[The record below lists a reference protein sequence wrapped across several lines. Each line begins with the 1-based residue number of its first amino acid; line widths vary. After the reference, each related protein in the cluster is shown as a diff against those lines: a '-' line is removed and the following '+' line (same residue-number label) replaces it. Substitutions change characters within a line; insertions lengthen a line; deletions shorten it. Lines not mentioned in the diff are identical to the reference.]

1 MWKSLDWKDYELLDC
16 ADGQRLE
23 RWGSYL
29 LVRPDPQ
36 AVWQTPQRHPGW
48 KRFDARYHRSERG
61 GGHWE
66 NLRLPENWTIQYKN
80 LTFNIKP
87 MSFKHTGVFP
97 EQATNWDFAA
107 DRIADR
113 IAAGKPAR
121 VLNLFAYTGAATIN
135 AAAAGAQVCHVDA
148 ARGMVQWAKENAKS
162 SGLENAPVRWIVD
175 DCMQFV
181 ARELRRGHQYDA
193 IIMDPPSYGRGP
205 GGQIWKIENDLY
217 PLVRETMKLLSDDPD
232 FFLISSYS
240 TGLSPSV
247 MGYIMGA
254 CNTRRRAEID
264 CQELGLRV
272 KETGFY
278 LPCGASAR
286 MVW

>member
-16 ADGQRLE
+16 ADGERLE

-36 AVWQTPQRHPGW
+36 AVWQTSRRHPGW

-97 EQATNWDFAA
+97 EQASNWDFAA
-107 DRIADR
+107 ARIAAR

-121 VLNLFAYTGAATIN
+121 ILNLFAYTGAATIN

-148 ARGMVQWAKENAKS
+148 ARGMVQWARENAKS

-181 ARELRRGHQYDA
+181 ARELRRGHRYDA
-193 IIMDPPSYGRGP
+193 VIMDPPSYGRGP
-205 GGQIWKIENDLY
+205 VGQVWKIENDLY
-217 PLVRETMKLLSDDPD
+217 PLVRETMKLLSEDPD

-247 MGYIMGA
+247 MGYIMGT
-254 CNTRRRAEID
+254 CNTRGLAEIE

-272 KETGFY
+272 KETGFN

>member
-16 ADGQRLE
+16 ADGERLE

-36 AVWQTPQRHPGW
+36 AVWQTSRRHPGW

-97 EQATNWDFAA
+97 EQASNWDFAA
-107 DRIADR
+107 ARIAAR

-121 VLNLFAYTGAATIN
+121 ILNLFAYTGAATIN

-148 ARGMVQWAKENAKS
+148 ARGMVQWARENAKS

-181 ARELRRGHQYDA
+181 ARELRRGHRYDA
-193 IIMDPPSYGRGP
+193 VIMDPPSYGRGP
-205 GGQIWKIENDLY
+205 GGQVWKIENDLY
-217 PLVRETMKLLSDDPD
+217 PLVRETMKLLSEDPD

-247 MGYIMGA
+247 MGYIMGT
-254 CNTRRRAEID
+254 CNTRGLAEIE

-272 KETGFY
+272 KETGFN